1 MATQSGKAP
10 TKRSKGASKRSKS
23 TGRGRA
29 LPSGKAAK
37 RSAHTAKGTR
47 GRRTTLR
54 VPDTLDKEV
63 SVVSREL
70 GISGNE
76 ALVRLAALGAER
88 ARLRREVRRVIER
101 RRSAV
106 LGLGDFDPKAP
117 LPSEEEGREAILA
130 DRA

>member
-1 MATQSGKAP
+1 MATRSEKVTP
-10 TKRSKGASKRSKS
+10 KRSKGASKRSKS
-23 TGRGRA
+23 TGHVRA
-29 LPSGKAAK
+29 VPSGKAVK
-37 RSAHTAKGTR
+37 RSTHAAKGTI

-54 VPDTLDKEV
+54 VPRSLDKEV

-106 LGLGDFDPKAP
+106 LGLGDFDPTAP
-117 LPSEEEGREAILA
+117 LPSEEEAREAILA

>member
-1 MATQSGKAP
+1 MATRNEKATP
-10 TKRSKGASKRSKS
+10 KRSKGASKRSKS
-23 TGRGRA
+23 TGHVRA
-29 LPSGKAAK
+29 VASGAKK
-37 RSAHTAKGTR
+37 RSTHTAKGAI

-54 VPDTLDKEV
+54 VPGTLDKEV